1 MTAVYFVSFLFF
13 RGIWFGGP
21 NRYTGVS
28 TPWIRL
34 RELLR
39 CNLFTIRELALQK
52 LKNKTFHLGDI
63 SNTQPHSSLKHL
75 LITLPVLTDPM

>member
-1 MTAVYFVSFLFF
+1 MTAVYFVFF
-13 RGIWFGGP
+13 YCLGVSGLGA